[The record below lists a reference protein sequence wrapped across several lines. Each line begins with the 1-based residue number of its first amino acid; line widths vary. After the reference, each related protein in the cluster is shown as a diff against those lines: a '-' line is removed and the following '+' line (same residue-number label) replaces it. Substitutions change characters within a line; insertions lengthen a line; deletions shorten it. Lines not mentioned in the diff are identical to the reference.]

1 VARRNVSPANA
12 RWPGSN
18 YTSRSAGRRILRTSG
33 TEAYGRVDGAE
44 GAKAEEDFEYLHH
57 AGAFAL
63 LGACVGRLDYVRPVT
78 VETPVHWL
86 VVAKGRVE
94 GVEAGAREPHPGSLR
109 D

>member
-1 VARRNVSPANA
+1 
-12 RWPGSN
+12 
-18 YTSRSAGRRILRTSG
+18 
-33 TEAYGRVDGAE
+33 
-44 GAKAEEDFEYLHH
+44 
-57 AGAFAL
+57 
-63 LGACVGRLDYVRPVT
+63 LDYVRPVT